1 MHLSRTIWFIE
12 KILREALIEYLP
24 FKIFAC
30 LPSFKDLHFPAS
42 VASQHLKY
50 LNIKYDVFSILW
62 TLGTFLVI
70 PAFSLLLVLVEN
82 QKYSFRQKIKI
93 LRRKKENWM
102 KLELTLLFL
111 RDCQSGDELI
121 VYCNDGSLPNKWK
134 AKSGEKV
141 TSFQLTTHS
150 LIMLGLGKYS
160 IDSLPINIRHCIGR
174 KEYHI
179 KSLKFE

>member
-121 VYCNDGSLPNKWK
+121 VYCNDGSLPKKWK
-134 AKSGEKV
+134 GKIWREGHI
-141 TSFQLTTHS
+141 LTTNNS
-150 LIMLGLGKYS
+150 LLDHVGSGKVLNWFSPHKYQA
-160 IDSLPINIRHCIGR
+160 LHW
-174 KEYHI
+174 
-179 KSLKFE
+179 